1 MKTSLIVATVT
12 LLTVAVATPQFSPA
26 LAQETTPPEQT
37 EGMMK
42 NKAMTGQEGMMKKD
56 KKSSQAGK
64 MGMKNQKKYK
74 PKHGMQ
80 GMSGMMGMM
89 QQMQKMRK
97 NMMSMN
103 FVVREKPYSNADIK
117 RLIDGRLAKNGFS
130 RLMAGDAADGKKEG
144 VGLVDVVSA
153 KGEFLFKVRV
163 NRKTGKAV
171 IID

>member
-1 MKTSLIVATVT
+1 MKRSLIIATATLMVISVAS
-12 LLTVAVATPQFSPA
+12 PQFSTA
-26 LAQETTPPEQT
+26 FAQETTPQKQT

-42 NKAMTGQEGMMKKD
+42 DDKMPGQKGMMKDGAKP
-56 KKSSQAGK
+56 SHAGK
-64 MGMKNQKKYK
+64 KGMMKQNSA
-74 PKHGMQ
+74 KHGMQ

-89 QQMQKMRK
+89 KQMQKMRK

-103 FVVREKPYSNADIK
+103 FVVREKPYSNDDIK

-130 RLMAGDAADGKKEG
+130 RLMAGDVADGKKEG
-144 VGLVDVVSA
+144 AALVDVVSA